1 MAPTPA
7 AVAKE
12 IQKHFALQAKRAAW
26 SDLMLSCGLSRV
38 GLSEEEWCEFLRVCS
53 ESGVTGDG
61 FATFR
66 NMIKLMDRHGD
77 DGYGDKP
84 SDMSRIVYWF
94 QHVAPVTRVAPGR
107 DRSRSPHRDV

>member
-1 MAPTPA
+1 
-7 AVAKE
+7 
-12 IQKHFALQAKRAAW
+12 
-26 SDLMLSCGLSRV
+26 MLFCGLSRV

-84 SDMSRIVYWF
+84 RDMSRVVYWF

>member
-1 MAPTPA
+1 MSPTPS

-12 IQKHFALQAKRAAW
+12 IQKHFALQAKRVAW

-38 GLSEEEWCEFLRVCS
+38 GLSEEEWLEFLRVCS
-53 ESGVTGDG
+53 ESGTGDG
-61 FATFR
+61 LSTFR
-66 NMIKLMDRHGD
+66 NMIKLMDRYGD

-84 SDMSRIVYWF
+84 RDMSRVVHWF
-94 QHVAPVTRVAPGR
+94 QHVAPVTRAVPGR